1 MGFIFWLCV
10 NYRGF
15 IDKSNTD
22 KYRNLKTFK
31 YHGLH
36 LSIRN
41 ILKQALF
48 LAKWIAYNYKKKKKE
63 D

>member
-10 NYRGF
+10 NYRGL

-48 LAKWIAYNYKKKKKE
+48 LAKWIAYNYK
-63 D
+63 